1 MSNVLAKEN
10 RENVRY
16 TEFENNQVLTA
27 DQLNDLFRYLD
38 IQTRL
43 TRTRGI
49 GVGIICG
56 LEIGVTDE
64 NTIVVS
70 KGSAITTDG
79 DLLHLNNDLLLD
91 QFIAFEDTNA
101 KYDYLHLDNGTQI
114 PVFELINSKTSRT

>member
-38 IQTRL
+38 IQSRL

-56 LEIGVTDE
+56 LEIGVTE
-64 NTIVVS
+64 QSNIVVS
-70 KGSAITTDG
+70 KGTAITTDG
-79 DLLHLNNDLLLD
+79 DLLFVDSDLVFD
-91 QFIAFEDTNA
+91 QFSEFKDANS
-101 KYDYLHLDNGTQI
+101 KYDYFLVADDKQI
-114 PVFELINSKTSRT
+114 PLFTL